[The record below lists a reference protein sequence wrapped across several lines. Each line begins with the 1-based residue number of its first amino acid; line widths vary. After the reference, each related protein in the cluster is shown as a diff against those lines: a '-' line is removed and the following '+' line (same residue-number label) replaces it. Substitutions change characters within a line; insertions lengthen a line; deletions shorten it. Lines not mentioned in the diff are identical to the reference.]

1 MRLAC
6 GSELYDVEL
15 RATAGRPGEW
25 EAEVNG
31 QPLRLAVTAAGD
43 GRCEVRH
50 AGGTATLHFA
60 RDGATLHLF
69 WEGVAYRLARERPGA
84 RAARQAHAGALEAP
98 MPGRVSAVK
107 VTVGQAVAKGE
118 ELLVIEAMKMEN
130 ALRAPRAGVVRAI
143 HCGVG
148 AMVAPGAPLVELGEA
163 GEPA

>member
-6 GSELYDVEL
+6 GSELYEVEL
-15 RATAGRPGEW
+15 RPAGGARGEW
-25 EAEVNG
+25 EAAVNG
-31 QPLRLAVTAAGD
+31 EPLRLAVSATGD

-50 AGGTATLHFA
+50 SGGTATLHFA

-69 WEGVAYRLARERPGA
+69 WEGVAYRLVRERPGA
-84 RAARQAHAGALEAP
+84 RAARHAHGGTLEAP

-107 VTVGQAVAKGE
+107 VAVGQAVAKGE

-130 ALRAPRAGVVRAI
+130 ALRAPRAGVVRAV
-143 HCGVG
+143 HCAVG
-148 AMVAPGAPLVELGEA
+148 AMVAPGAPLVELGEP